1 LSLLF
6 IVNYCICGREALG
19 LRVPTLKIEASKI
32 SLVFA
37 STNDIDAIPKY
48 IIIEEINNM

>member
-1 LSLLF
+1 MIVLYDLHLLF
-6 IVNYCICGREALG
+6 L

-37 STNDIDAIPKY
+37 STNDSDAIPKY